1 LSGPNSS
8 VNFLCAHCDARL
20 ARVPGEPPRPCEH
33 CGAAS
38 DIVAP
43 ADGSIIERCA
53 ACGHGELYFQKDFN
67 RTTGIA
73 LVVLGSIF
81 VPWTYGLSL
90 LGVTILDYIVWRLV
104 KDVIVCYQCQA
115 VHRGYP
121 PNPAIKPFDLV
132 IHDRHVYGAAPPGAE
147 EGHS

>member
-1 LSGPNSS
+1 MAS
-8 VNFLCAHCDARL
+8 VHFLCTTCDARL
-20 ARVPGEPPRPCEH
+20 SRETGEPPRPCDR
-33 CGAAS
+33 CGAPN
-38 DIVAP
+38 DVVAP
-43 ADGSIIERCA
+43 AGVIQRCA
-53 ACGHGELYFQKDFN
+53 ACDHDQLYFQKDFN

-73 LVVLGSIF
+73 LVVVGSIF

-104 KDVIVCYQCQA
+104 KNVIVCYRCQA

-121 PNPAIKPFDLV
+121 PNPALKPFDLAT
-132 IHDRHVYGAAPPGAE
+132 HDRHVYGAAPPGAE

>member
-1 LSGPNSS
+1 MAS
-8 VNFLCAHCDARL
+8 VHYLCTQCETRL
-20 ARVPGEPPRPCEH
+20 ARSAGEPSRACEH
-33 CGAAS
+33 CNA
-38 DIVAP
+38 DTNVVAP
-43 ADGSIIERCA
+43 PDGTVLERCA
-53 ACGHGELYFQKDFN
+53 ACAHEDLYFQKDFN
-67 RTTGIA
+67 RTTGVA
-73 LVVLGSIF
+73 LVAVGAVF

-90 LGVTILDYIVWRLV
+90 LGVTILDYIVWRMV

-147 EGHS
+147 EGHD

>member
-1 LSGPNSS
+1 MS
-8 VNFLCAHCDARL
+8 VHFLCKQCESRVARESGEPSRPCDA
-20 ARVPGEPPRPCEH
+20 
-33 CGAAS
+33 CGAAN
-38 DIVAP
+38 DVVAP
-43 ADGSIIERCA
+43 GDGAIIDRCA

-73 LVVLGSIF
+73 LVVAGSIF

-104 KDVIVCYQCQA
+104 KDVIVCYDCQA

-147 EGHS
+147 EGHQ

>member
-1 LSGPNSS
+1 LSAPNSS
-8 VNFLCAHCDARL
+8 VNFLCKNCDARL
-20 ARVPGEPPRPCEH
+20 ARVPGEPAHPCEQ
-33 CGAAS
+33 CGAVN
-38 DIVAP
+38 DVVAP
-43 ADGSIIERCA
+43 PADAIIERCA
-53 ACGHGELYFQKDFN
+53 ACGHDQLYFQKDFN

-104 KDVIVCYQCQA
+104 KNVIVCYRCQA
-115 VHRGYP
+115 VHRGYAQ
-121 PNPAIKPFDLV
+121 NPAIKPFDLV
-132 IHDRHVYGAAPPGAE
+132 VHDRHVYGAAPPGAE

>member
-1 LSGPNSS
+1 MSS
-8 VNFLCAHCDARL
+8 VNFLCTNCDARL
-20 ARVPGEPPRPCEH
+20 ARVPGEPACACER
-33 CGAAS
+33 CGAANEV
-38 DIVAP
+38 VAP
-43 ADGSIIERCA
+43 PVGTIIERCA
-53 ACGHGELYFQKDFN
+53 ACGHDQLYFQKDFN

-73 LVVLGSIF
+73 LVVVGSIF

-104 KDVIVCYQCQA
+104 KNVIVCYQCQA

-132 IHDRHVYGAAPPGAE
+132 THDRHVYGAAPPGAE